1 MAYKS
6 HLTAR
11 VSSKAAG
18 GGKGKNGTIYG
29 RVVKTILTLS
39 DPDCKDSSMLNG
51 VFYRIPKTPGDEAND
66 TGIDNTVLFAKQ
78 GDASIRVIPMPGELV
93 EIVPALG
100 VNATAGK
107 VMYWGRIVNVWNHPH
122 HNAIPDT
129 KQQDWG
135 DRLIGGQTEE
145 ATISPLQANPGD
157 TLFEGRLGQSIR
169 FGGYKGVQSK
179 NIDSVNDG
187 QPIILIS
194 NGQIK
199 TTEGDTPIEEDI
211 NQDYNSIHLLSNHKS
226 DLVEINTK
234 RDSYDVIPLRASQ
247 YVGNQVIVNGGRL
260 FFNAKED
267 SAFISA
273 KESVGLNA
281 RTLNFDAK
289 DYACID
295 SKKIYLGKAA
305 RTSNTKEAVVLGTQL
320 ENWLTT
326 LLDTLESVAI
336 GMSTAA
342 AYVDGKPTPITS
354 LMAAGPELQAVSK
367 SLKTQMKLFQ
377 SKKVFTE

>member
-11 VSSKAAG
+11 VGSKTG
-18 GGKGKNGTIYG
+18 GGSKKGKGVVYG
-29 RVVKTILTLS
+29 RVVKTVLSLS

-51 VFYRIPKTPGDEAND
+51 VFYRIPRTPGDESKD
-66 TGIDNTVLFAKQ
+66 TGIIGTVLFAKQ
-78 GDASIRVIPMPGELV
+78 GNASIRVIPMAGELV

-100 VNATAGK
+100 ANATSGK

-122 HNAIPDT
+122 HNAIPDI

-135 DRLIGGQTEE
+135 DRLIGGQEE
-145 ATISPLQANPGD
+145 KATINPLQANPGD
-157 TLFEGRLGQSIR
+157 TLLEGRLGQSIR
-169 FGGYKGVQSK
+169 LGGFKGTQSK
-179 NIDSVNDG
+179 NIDSSNDG
-187 QPIILIS
+187 KPIVLIS
-194 NGQIK
+194 NGQVS
-199 TTEGDTPIEEDI
+199 TDEGDTPIEEDI
-211 NQDYNSIHLLSNHKS
+211 NQDYNSIYLLSDHKS
-226 DLVEINTK
+226 DLKAITTK
-234 RDSYDVIPLRASQ
+234 RDSYDIQPLASDQ

-273 KESVGLNA
+273 KESIGLNA

-305 RTSNTKEAVVLGTQL
+305 RTANIKEPLVLGIQL
-320 ENWLTT
+320 ENWLTS

-336 GMSTAA
+336 AMTSATS
-342 AYVDGKPTPITS
+342 ITGGPVTQ
-354 LMAAGPELQAVSK
+354 LNAAGPELGAVVK
-367 SLKTQMKLFQ
+367 SLKTQIILFQ